1 MSETQPVEE
10 ANPSGVSNPLDVSGH
25 YVVVAVDYHEA
36 RIYPLDGAGVTR
48 PEKIVP
54 SDPKGRHHNLHTKAG
69 SVRGW
74 YNPDDIEMWRS
85 LAERLRGAAAVLL
98 LGHGNGKANASH
110 QFVDYVEQHDRE
122 LAPALLGDVRVDV
135 DDLTDAQIV
144 RFGQQFFDMAPK
156 RNNPQ
161 I

>member
-10 ANPSGVSNPLDVSGH
+10 GNPSGVSNPLDVSGH

-74 YNPDDIEMWRS
+74 TSMTSPMRRSCAWVSSSSTWRRS
-85 LAERLRGAAAVLL
+85 GTTRRSSRRSIRRWSAGAGCRLLPGSSAHRRCRIFRLARW
-98 LGHGNGKANASH
+98 
-110 QFVDYVEQHDRE
+110 
-122 LAPALLGDVRVDV
+122 
-135 DDLTDAQIV
+135 
-144 RFGQQFFDMAPK
+144 
-156 RNNPQ
+156 
-161 I
+161 